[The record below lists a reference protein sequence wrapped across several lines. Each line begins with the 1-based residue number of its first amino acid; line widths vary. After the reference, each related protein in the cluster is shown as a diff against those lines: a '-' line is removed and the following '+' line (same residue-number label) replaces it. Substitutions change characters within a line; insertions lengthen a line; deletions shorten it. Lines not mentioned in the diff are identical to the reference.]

1 MTVLVVARKG
11 KIFVEKNFET
21 ITEAYKYYVKHYAT
35 FGEWFYYFKTAHALL
50 NHVDNEEIMKC
61 LFKHC
66 FYNACITITNEE
78 VERDEGF

>member
-1 MTVLVVARKG
+1 MTVLVVARNG

-35 FGEWFYYFKTAHALL
+35 FEEWFYYLKTTHTLL
-50 NHVDNEEIMKC
+50 NHVDNEEIMEC

-66 FYNACITITNEE
+66 FYNACITTTNEG
-78 VERDEGF
+78 VERDERF